1 MQRSNVLIFELDP
14 ESRREISACL
24 ESRGYAVCLAQNP
37 ADFWR
42 RLDSRCVDIIVLNLA
57 GFGGDSLEC
66 LRRVRTRTCAPL
78 IAIDSS
84 RDKLD
89 RILAL
94 ELGADDHLSQP
105 VIARELLARLRSIER
120 RAAVAR
126 SGEQREF
133 IFRGWRFL
141 PDQRR
146 LRRADGSL
154 LKLSAMESAVLL
166 ALVCAP
172 GKLLSRDRLLSLAH
186 LHQGDVGERSID
198 VMITRLRQKLGADRN
213 LILTE
218 RGCGY
223 RFSAD
228 SCAQDGLQNERR
240 QKPRIAAAT
249 AGSLGHNEL
258 S

>member
-14 ESRREISACL
+14 ESRQEISTCL
-24 ESRGYAVCLAQNP
+24 ETRGYAVCLAQNP

-42 RLDSRCVDIIVLNLA
+42 RLDSRCIDIIVLNLA
-57 GFGGDSLEC
+57 GFGCEPLEC
-66 LRRVRTRTCAPL
+66 LRRVRTHTCAPL

-94 ELGADDHLSQP
+94 ELGADDHLTQP

-120 RAAVAR
+120 RSAVAR
-126 SGEQREF
+126 AGEQREF
-133 IFRGWRFL
+133 DFCGWRFCA
-141 PDQRR
+141 DQRS
-146 LRRADGSL
+146 LRRADGML

-166 ALVCAP
+166 ALVSAP

-186 LHQGDVGERSID
+186 LDHGDVGERSVD
-198 VMITRLRQKLGADRN
+198 VMIARLRQKLGAARK
-213 LILTE
+213 LITTE

-223 RFSAD
+223 RFCAD
-228 SCAQDGLQNERR
+228 SSAQSGLQNERR
-240 QKPRIAAAT
+240 QRPRIAAT
-249 AGSLGHNEL
+249 PTVSLGHNEL